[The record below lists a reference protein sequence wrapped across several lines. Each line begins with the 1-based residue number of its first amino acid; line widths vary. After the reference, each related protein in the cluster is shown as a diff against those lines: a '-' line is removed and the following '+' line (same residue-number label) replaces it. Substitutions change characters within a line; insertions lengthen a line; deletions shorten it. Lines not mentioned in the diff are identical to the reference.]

1 MAMSIEIS
9 GDTVAVRVEGQLTL
23 GNRTE
28 LQHLVLDALAQGAQ
42 HIVVDLAASGYVDS
56 AGLGTLVLLARRAR
70 AGGGELRVVNVND
83 DVRALMVLTKLDTV
97 FGLDAAPIAA

>member
-1 MAMSIEIS
+1 MAMSIETS
-9 GDTVAVRVEGQLTL
+9 GDMVAVRVEGQLTL

-28 LQHLVLDALAQGAQ
+28 LQQLVLDALAHGAR
-42 HIVVDLAASGYVDS
+42 HVVVDLAASGYVDS

-70 AGGGELRVVNVND
+70 AVGGELRVANANQ
-83 DVRALMVLTKLDTV
+83 DVRALIVLTKLDTV